1 MSNNST
7 GMLRAGWFCTEKTF
21 IEWGR
26 GEPVA
31 VKLSWVQICRARLF
45 GLLRYMQSSYRAG
58 TSRNPTP

>member
-45 GLLRYMQSSYRAG
+45 
-58 TSRNPTP
+58 